1 MSATMRFLIV
11 LFTTLA
17 TVALARPSSD
27 HRLHERRDA
36 LPASWI
42 EHTRL
47 AGHEILPVRIG
58 LAQPNLAKG
67 HDLLMDISNP
77 TSPRY
82 GKHLLAND
90 VHDLFAPSRE
100 NVDYVRQWLES
111 EGISGHRISQS
122 VNKQWLQFDATA
134 SEMERLLRTEY
145 YLYSHLETGKSHIA
159 TREYHVPRHL
169 HSIIDFI
176 SPAVKMLEVGA
187 LGLRKRSLGKRQQTP
202 SCSATD
208 LNICETNIILS
219 EVLED
224 PMSFCDKVL
233 TPPCIRAMY
242 DVPQGTT
249 ATPGNELGIFQSMG
263 DMYSQKDLDLAFS
276 SVAQQIPNGTHPVLH
291 GINGGV
297 APTAQDIAGPESAI
311 DFQLSYPLIW
321 PQQSTL
327 FQTDDPVYQ
336 QMMDNGTLGQYP
348 GGFNNFLDAIDGSYC
363 DPEEEELDPPYP
375 NPLPGGWK
383 GEKQC
388 GVYKPTNV
396 ISISYGGAES
406 ELPVR
411 YLRRQCTEWMKLG
424 LQGVSV
430 VVASGD
436 HGVATNA
443 CLGQNQTI
451 FSPGYIGSC
460 PYVTAVGSTTL
471 PRGSDPYNPE
481 ETAVEHWSGGG
492 FSNVFERP
500 AYQNSSVEDYFSS
513 VNITY
518 PYYETVDN
526 SSIGANGGIYNRI
539 GRGYPD
545 VSTVGIN
552 LLVYLRGIAYSTGG
566 TSASAPIFASL
577 LTRINEER
585 LARNMSTVGFVNPV
599 LYQHPEA
606 FRDVTAGYNDGCG
619 TNGFPAT
626 EGWDPVTGLGTP
638 VYSKLLEVFLNL

>member
-1 MSATMRFLIV
+1 MMRFLIF
-11 LFTTLA
+11 LLAMLA
-17 TVALARPSSD
+17 TVTPARPSSD
-27 HRLHERRDA
+27 YRLHERRDA
-36 LPASWI
+36 LPDSWTK
-42 EHTRL
+42 HTRL
-47 AGHEILPVRIG
+47 AGHEMLPVRIR
-58 LAQPNLAKG
+58 LAQSNLDHG

-82 GKHLLAND
+82 GSNLSATE

-100 NVDYVRQWLES
+100 NVDYVRQWLET
-111 EGISGHRISQS
+111 EG
-122 VNKQWLQFDATA
+122 LQFDATA
-134 SEMERLLRTEY
+134 NEMERLLRTEY

-169 HSIIDFI
+169 HSIIDYI

-187 LGLRKRSLGKRQQTP
+187 LGLRKRTLGKRQQAPNCTM
-202 SCSATD
+202 TD
-208 LNICETNIILS
+208 LNICDTDIILS
-219 EVLED
+219 KVLED
-224 PMSFCDKVL
+224 PMSFCHQVL
-233 TPPCIRAMY
+233 TPPCIRGIHSLG
-242 DVPQGTT
+242 DV
-249 ATPGNELGIFQSMG
+249 
-263 DMYSQKDLDLAFS
+263 YSQEDLDLTFS
-276 SVAQQIPNGTHPVLH
+276 SVAQEIPNGTHPTLH

-297 APTAQDIAGPESAI
+297 APTAQNNSGPESSI

-321 PQQSTL
+321 PQQSIL
-327 FQTDDPVYQ
+327 FQTDDPFYQ
-336 QMMDNGTLGQYP
+336 AMMDNGTLDQYP
-348 GGFNNFLDAIDGSYC
+348 GAFNNFLDAIDGSYC
-363 DPEEEELDPPYP
+363 DPAEEELDPPYP

-396 ISISYGGAES
+396 ISISYGGAEPQ
-406 ELPVR
+406 LPVR

-424 LQGVSV
+424 LQGISV

-436 HGVATNA
+436 VGVATGT
-443 CLGQNQTI
+443 CLGQNRTI

-471 PRGSDPYNPE
+471 PRGSDPYDAE
-481 ETAVEHWSGGG
+481 EIAVEHWSGGG

-500 AYQNSSVEDYFSS
+500 ACQNLSVAEYFT
-513 VNITY
+513 NANLTH
-518 PYYETVDN
+518 PYYETIDS
-526 SSIGANGGIYNRI
+526 SSIGVNGGIYNRI

-545 VSTVGIN
+545 VSTVGMN
-552 LLVYLRGIAYSTGG
+552 LLIYFKGIAYSTGG

-585 LARNMSTVGFVNPV
+585 LARNMSTVGFVKPV

-606 FRDVTAGYNDGCG
+606 FRDITGGYNEGCG

-626 EGWDPVTGLGTP
+626 EGWDPVTGLGIP
-638 VYSKLLEVFLNL
+638 VYSRLLEVFLKL